1 MATTDVQATVATQ
14 DAGEVRLIAL
24 SETHVDRNV
33 RQQLLDDE
41 VTALAG
47 SIELL
52 GQITPAIVRADDAA
66 GFVLVAGH
74 KRYAALTKRGR
85 SEIRCEIRA
94 AEAEH
99 AERAAE
105 NIVRSALNP
114 YEEAQ
119 ALAAMLAAG
128 LSETGAA
135 QALG

>member
-52 GQITPAIVRADDAA
+52 GQITPAIVRADDAG

-74 KRYAALTKRGR
+74 KRYAALTQLGR
-85 SEIRCEIRA
+85 SEIRCETRDPDHPAAISELGLRNDRA
-94 AEAEH
+94 AH
-99 AERAAE
+99 CR
-105 NIVRSALNP
+105 V
-114 YEEAQ
+114 
-119 ALAAMLAAG
+119 LAVLVYFRE
-128 LSETGAA
+128 S
-135 QALG
+135 